1 MTPLGERGGV
11 ERGLALVK
19 HHRGHL
25 DPFSWAIS
33 AASTPYIPSTVLA
46 LAAAQARCAA
56 NTVMLI
62 DEFLYDVGKTN
73 SGSMFVRAAA
83 PRLRISVRHPACI
96 ARPHASLWP
105 LTLGVWSAVT
115 HVECSRGPRV

>member
-73 SGSMFVRAAA
+73 SGTMFV
-83 PRLRISVRHPACI
+83 
-96 ARPHASLWP
+96 
-105 LTLGVWSAVT
+105 
-115 HVECSRGPRV
+115 